1 MAQEI
6 VVTAIIIIAGALVAV
21 IACFKILGNKHD
33 LSDMEI
39 YRKPFPAEWRLI
51 LKKQW
56 PIYSR
61 LPEDLRDQLEQ
72 LALIFLERIEI
83 RGIEGLE
90 INDEIRVLTAS
101 QACILLIN
109 QKSFFPNKLR
119 SVVIRPKGYT
129 ATQHESYGGITSEK
143 KIQVLGQSWES
154 GLVVLSWDNTK
165 SGARN
170 AKDGRNLVIHEFAH
184 QLDQA
189 DGQADG
195 APILGSPEQ
204 YAKWRKVCSRVF
216 TDLQRKI
223 EEGEKTLIDEY
234 GATNPA
240 EFFSVVTET
249 FFEKPFY
256 LKKRRPE
263 LYQLFQE
270 YYQIDPLNW
279 R

>member
-1 MAQEI
+1 M
-6 VVTAIIIIAGALVAV
+6 TAIIIIVGTLIAV
-21 IACFKILGNKHD
+21 IVGSRILKHTHD
-33 LSDMEI
+33 LPDLEI
-39 YRKPFPAEWRLI
+39 HRKPFPDQWRWI

-56 PIYSR
+56 PLYSR

-72 LALIFLERIEI
+72 LVLVFLERIKI
-83 RGIEGLE
+83 RGVEGLD
-90 INDEIRVLTAS
+90 IDDEIRVLTAS

-109 QKSFFPNKLR
+109 QKSFFPKKLR

-143 KIQVLGQSWES
+143 EIQVLGQSWEN
-154 GLVVLSWDNTK
+154 GLVVLSWDNTR

-189 DGQADG
+189 DGRADG

-223 EEGEKTLIDEY
+223 EEGEKTIIDEY

-270 YYQIDPLNW
+270 YYQIDPLSW
-279 R
+279 K